1 VPLLVDTGSTGLVIP
16 WRNAGGLLGV
26 LQLGIPR
33 GLGIGGY
40 SGGLDYLYVTYN
52 APVNFGGGLVTAR
65 TPVDLELFAWPT
77 TLQSLQNY
85 GFSFQN
91 FFASDGAVGVLGV
104 GPNAGGPGPSI
115 PTQALPGALGQGV
128 LINETVTNPY
138 LQFGGPPATVG
149 GSAPIATLTGSPIT
163 NLNVNVGGT
172 QFTNVGS
179 IIDSGGV
186 DGTILSSLNAT
197 PGELITVT
205 DPTTG
210 HTLYSFHYNG
220 DYFPTPI
227 SSGLM
232 NTGNLIYQEHPVYIS
247 NVTDTTTVY

>member
-1 VPLLVDTGSTGLVIP
+1 
-16 WRNAGGLLGV
+16 
-26 LQLGIPR
+26 
-33 GLGIGGY
+33 
-40 SGGLDYLYVTYN
+40 LDYLYVTYN
-52 APVNFGGGLVTAR
+52 APVNFGGGLVTSR

-128 LINETVTNPY
+128 LINEDTTSPY
-138 LQFGGPPATVG
+138 LQFGGPPTNVG
-149 GSAPIATLTGSPIT
+149 TPIAVLNGSPIT
-163 NLNVNVGGT
+163 NLNVNVNGT
-172 QFTNVGS
+172 NHTGVPS
-179 IIDSGGV
+179 IVDSGGV

-210 HTLYSFHYNG
+210 HTLYSFTYNG

-227 SSGLM
+227 SGGLM
-232 NTGNLIYQEHPVYIS
+232 NTGNLIYQQHPVYIS
-247 NVTDTTTVY
+247 YGAETSTIFPT